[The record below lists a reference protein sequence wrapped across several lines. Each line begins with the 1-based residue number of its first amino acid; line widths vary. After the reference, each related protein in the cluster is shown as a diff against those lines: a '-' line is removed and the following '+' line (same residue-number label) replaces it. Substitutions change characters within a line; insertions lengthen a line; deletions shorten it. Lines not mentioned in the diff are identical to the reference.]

1 MTKKLQ
7 SKHVGFKKRL
17 GFVTLGIFI
26 ATQSFSQT
34 ILFSDAVGENVTL
47 GSESHVSIV
56 NNPILDGVNGSSQS
70 LLSDGAAWA
79 GYTITCSVPISASNN
94 KLYISFYNPNGFTEN
109 QVQLNFENPNQQWL
123 TEAHPAGSSDGW
135 YERVIDLSSFEGET
149 LTWLWI
155 APSAGEAG
163 QVYFDN
169 IYLGDAPSDDVKQ
182 PFVLSPTAVIFDD
195 AAGDYVTLGSEDHVS
210 VVSNPVLDSVNGSP
224 SVLLSDGGSWAGYT
238 IDLAIPVTD
247 TTDKLY
253 ISFYNP
259 NGFTENQV
267 QLNFVTPNQQ
277 WLTEAFP
284 SEAANGWYERV
295 IDLSSFI
302 GDTLSWMWIA
312 PSGGEAGK
320 VYFDNI
326 YLDDASNKEITMPF
340 LLSTTGIIFMD
351 EAGEGVELGTEAH
364 VTIVDNPMKDDVNNS
379 ETVLK
384 SDASA
389 SWSGYTITCNIPV
402 RDTAAYL
409 YISMYNP
416 DDALENQVQ
425 VNFTTPNQQWLTEAY
440 PDEATTGW
448 YTRVIDLT
456 AFVGDTLNWMW
467 LAPTAGQTRLGY
479 MDNIYLAGEPETTSV
494 RKLYLDNGDV
504 YYSNGA
510 LRFKEFH
517 LNNAEV
523 TIFDVD
529 GRTLQRERADG
540 NELNID
546 PSISD
551 GIYIIRVVEN
561 NQLKMLK
568 KLFIYK

>member
-1 MTKKLQ
+1 MKKQLQTKHR
-7 SKHVGFKKRL
+7 SFKKRL
-17 GFVTLGIFI
+17 GFITLGVFI
-26 ATQSFSQT
+26 ATLSFSQT
-34 ILFSDAVGENVTL
+34 IIFSDEAGDNVTL
-47 GSESHVSIV
+47 GTEEQVSMV
-56 NNPILDGVNGSSQS
+56 SNPLLDGVNGSSQV
-70 LLSDGAAWA
+70 LLSDGAAWE
-79 GYTITCSVPISASNN
+79 GYTITCSVPITASNN
-94 KLYISFYNPNGFTEN
+94 KLYISFYNPNGLTES

-123 TEAHPAGSSDGW
+123 SEAHPAESTDGW

-149 LTWLWI
+149 LNWIWI

-182 PFVLSPTAVIFDD
+182 PFNLSTSAVIFGD
-195 AAGDYVTLGSEDHVS
+195 AAGEYVTLGSEEHVTT
-210 VVSNPVLDSVNGSP
+210 VANPLMDTINGSP
-224 SVLLSDGGSWAGYT
+224 SSLMSDGDSWAGYT
-238 IDLAIPVTD
+238 INCAIPVTD
-247 TTDKLY
+247 TTNKLY

-277 WLTEAFP
+277 WLTEAYP
-284 SEAANGWYERV
+284 SEATNGWYERV

-312 PSGGEAGK
+312 PSAGEVGK

-326 YLDDASNKEITMPF
+326 YLDDASNEQITMPF

-351 EAGEGVELGTEAH
+351 DAGEGVELGTEEH
-364 VTIVDNPMKDDVNNS
+364 VSVVDNPMKDGVNDS

-384 SDASA
+384 SDATA

-402 RDTAAYL
+402 TDTAAYL

-416 DDALENQVQ
+416 EDALENQVQ
-425 VNFTTPNQQWLTEAY
+425 VNFATPNQQWLTEAY

-467 LAPTAGQTRLGY
+467 VAPTAGQARLSY
-479 MDNIYLAGEPETTSV
+479 MDNIYLAGEPETTSIG
-494 RKLYLDNGDV
+494 KLHLDNGDV
-504 YYSNGA
+504 YYSSGA
-510 LRFKEFH
+510 LRFKDFN
-517 LNNAEV
+517 LDNAEV
-523 TIFDVD
+523 TVFDIS
-529 GRTLQRERADG
+529 GRIIQKERGSG
-540 NELNID
+540 NTFSIKS
-546 PSISD
+546 SISD

-561 NQLKMLK
+561 NQLKMQK
-568 KLFIYK
+568 KLFINK